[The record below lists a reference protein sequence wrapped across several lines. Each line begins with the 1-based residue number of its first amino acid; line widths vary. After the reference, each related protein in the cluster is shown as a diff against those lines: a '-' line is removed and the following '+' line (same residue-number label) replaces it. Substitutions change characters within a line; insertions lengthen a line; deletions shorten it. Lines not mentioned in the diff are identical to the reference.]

1 MGAIEQVAIRR
12 CTVTSS
18 AARLLV
24 VALKILGDC
33 VVDNEA
39 DVWLVDNYNKGDAC
53 DSYLGLTPMPI
64 SLNLTPCFGFHT
76 SMIMMS
82 FNTR

>member
-1 MGAIEQVAIRR
+1 MEQVAIRR

-18 AARLLV
+18 AAHLLI

-39 DVWLVDNYNKGDAC
+39 DVWLVDTSTKGDAC
-53 DSYLGLTPMPI
+53 DDYFGLTPMPI
-64 SLNLTPCFGFHT
+64 SLNLTLCFGFHT

-82 FNTR
+82 FNTT